1 MKVAWLAPY
10 PLGNLKQVVFSRPV
24 VKYGTGTWLKNLAEE
39 LIRKENIDL
48 HIICEAGNIKE
59 SQFFVED
66 DIKYH
71 LIKNTVPF
79 LNKGFPYYLPI
90 QELSYYLPNYLRIK
104 KVIDTI
110 IPDIVHAHGTEN
122 SYALSALR
130 SGYPAIISIQG
141 VFKEIMK
148 FNKPGFRNSLKTL
161 LEARSIRKGHHFIC
175 RTNLDTSFVKS
186 LNSDAR
192 IHIIHEAMNPIFF
205 DKNWVPKIEN
215 SILYVGSLSERK
227 GIMVLLKAIIQL
239 KIKLNNI
246 RAFLIGT
253 GNADYIKE
261 LKSFCIYYN
270 IIDNVYF
277 LGYQNADTI
286 SEYHLKSQILV
297 CPSFIENSPNCV
309 AEAMVTGLPVIASN
323 VGGIPSMITDGE
335 TGYLVD
341 PNNVNA
347 FADKIYFLLSD
358 LSARGKISKNSRVI
372 ARERHWPKN
381 VADKTMNIYRKVLY
395 KSAE

>member
-10 PLGNLKQVVFSRPV
+10 PLGNLKQVIFSRPV

-39 LIRKENIDL
+39 LKRNENIDL
-48 HIICEAGNIKE
+48 HVICEAGNIKE
-59 SQFFVED
+59 SQFFVENG
-66 DIKYH
+66 INYH

-79 LNKGFPYYLPI
+79 LNKGFPYYFPI
-90 QELSYYLPNYLRIK
+90 QELSYYLPNYFRIK
-104 KVIDTI
+104 KILDTI

-161 LEARSIRKGHHFIC
+161 LEAKSIRKGHHFIC

-192 IHIIHEAMNPIFF
+192 IHIIHEAMNPVFF
-205 DKNWVPKIEN
+205 RKKWEIKNEN
-215 SILYVGSLSERK
+215 TLLYIGSLHERK
-227 GIMVLLKAIIQL
+227 GIMVLLKAIQHL
-239 KIKLNNI
+239 KREIKDIHL
-246 RAFLIGT
+246 FVIGR
-253 GNADYIKE
+253 GNDDYVTRLKNYCLSNDLKE
-261 LKSFCIYYN
+261 
-270 IIDNVYF
+270 NVLF
-277 LGYQNADTI
+277 MGYQNAETI
-286 SEYHLKSQILV
+286 SDYHLKSQVLV

-309 AEAMVTGLPVIASN
+309 AEAMVTGLPVIAAN
-323 VGGIPSMITDGE
+323 VGGIPSMITDGG
-335 TGYLVD
+335 TGFLVES
-341 PNNVNA
+341 NNVIA
-347 FADKIYFLLSD
+347 LADKIYFLLSN
-358 LSARGKISKNSRVI
+358 LSAREKISKNSRVI

-381 VADKTMNIYRKVLY
+381 VADKTIDVYREVLY
-395 KSAE
+395 KSAK

>member
-192 IHIIHEAMNPIFF
+192 IHIIHEAMNPVFF
-205 DKNWVPKIEN
+205 RKKWEIKNEN
-215 SILYVGSLSERK
+215 TLLYIGSLHERK
-227 GIMVLLKAIIQL
+227 GIMVLLKAMQHL
-239 KIKLNNI
+239 KREIKDIHLVV
-246 RAFLIGT
+246 IGR
-253 GNADYIKE
+253 GNDDYVTKLKNYCLSNDLKE
-261 LKSFCIYYN
+261 
-270 IIDNVYF
+270 NVLF
-277 LGYQNADTI
+277 MGYQNAETI
-286 SEYHLKSQILV
+286 SDYHLKSQILV
-297 CPSFIENSPNCV
+297 CPSFIENSPNCI
-309 AEAMVTGLPVIASN
+309 AEAMVSGLPVVASN
-323 VGGIPSMITDGE
+323 VGGIPSMITDGQ
-335 TGYLVD
+335 TGYLFESKNIIGLA
-341 PNNVNA
+341 NN
-347 FADKIYFLLSD
+347 IRFLLS
-358 LSARGKISKNSRVI
+358 SPSTREQISKNASVI
-372 ARERHWPKN
+372 ARERHLPKN
-381 VADKTMNIYRKVLY
+381 VAVKTMDVYREILNGI
-395 KSAE
+395 SH